1 MVSSTNQERVVK
13 LSKANFDTNTRL
25 GFKPDYYDC
34 VICLDMA
41 TTSDILECP
50 VCHASQCQ
58 ACLQNYTQMKCP
70 NAKPGELRC
79 SQCNKEFKFLP
90 TNKLMTLL
98 LTKHIKFGCKLCNR
112 YWGYEDYQRHKL
124 KGLCVKDPSA
134 VNSIASLEVT
144 P

>member
-50 VCHASQCQ
+50 VHSSGA
-58 ACLQNYTQMKCP
+58 L
-70 NAKPGELRC
+70 
-79 SQCNKEFKFLP
+79 CNGNGFCCFRD
-90 TNKLMTLL
+90 LL
-98 LTKHIKFGCKLCNR
+98 LSH
-112 YWGYEDYQRHKL
+112 Q
-124 KGLCVKDPSA
+124 PA
-134 VNSIASLEVT
+134 VAYSRPQGT
-144 P
+144 PPNPKIYTLNPKCFSFMNPQH